1 MAAFDR
7 KLVKREETT
16 ATGRWNEKGSPGLF
30 SPVYYIIILPCVCP
44 FVRVTSLQIVHD
56 QIFHY
61 HNAFLGCGRWQVLA
75 TTLAAT
81 AFSHTATTTRF
92 ILVNVTLNEYDG

>member
-30 SPVYYIIILPCVCP
+30 SPVYYIIILPYGLSICPSNVPSDTPRPNFSLPQCVP
-44 FVRVTSLQIVHD
+44 V
-56 QIFHY
+56 
-61 HNAFLGCGRWQVLA
+61 
-75 TTLAAT
+75 
-81 AFSHTATTTRF
+81 
-92 ILVNVTLNEYDG
+92 

>member
-16 ATGRWNEKGSPGLF
+16 ATGMWNEKGSPGLF
-30 SPVYYIIILPCVCP
+30 SLVYYIIILPCVCP
-44 FVRVTSLQIVHD
+44 FVQVTSLQIVHD

-61 HNAFLGCGRWQVLA
+61 HNAFLFRRERIK
-75 TTLAAT
+75 
-81 AFSHTATTTRF
+81 F
-92 ILVNVTLNEYDG
+92 